1 MDILK
6 MKILNP
12 IGSEEQLL
20 DCFFGIPALRRA
32 ATDKKI
38 ACVSRHNNK
47 VRRINGKKIFKPYV
61 EGGNIYYYLNKS
73 SETKYYYP
81 IQYATIEIEE

>member
-38 ACVSRHNNK
+38 ACVSRHINK
-47 VRRINGKKIFKPYV
+47 VRRINGKRFSSLMSRVVISTTISTNLLKQ
-61 EGGNIYYYLNKS
+61 NITIRS
-73 SETKYYYP
+73 SMP
-81 IQYATIEIEE
+81 R

>member
-38 ACVSRHNNK
+38 ACVSRHINK
-47 VRRINGKKIFKPYV
+47 VRRIISV
-61 EGGNIYYYLNKS
+61 H
-73 SETKYYYP
+73 
-81 IQYATIEIEE
+81 

>member
-38 ACVSRHNNK
+38 ASLLSR
-47 VRRINGKKIFKPYV
+47 
-61 EGGNIYYYLNKS
+61 KS
-73 SETKYYYP
+73 G
-81 IQYATIEIEE
+81 QVGL